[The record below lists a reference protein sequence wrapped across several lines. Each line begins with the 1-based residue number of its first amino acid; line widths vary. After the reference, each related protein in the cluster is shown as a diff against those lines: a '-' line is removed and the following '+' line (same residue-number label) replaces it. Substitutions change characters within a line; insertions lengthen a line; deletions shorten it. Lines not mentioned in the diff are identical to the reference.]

1 MTAPDL
7 APFVERRQRFA
18 EALGDGLAVIPGAR
32 EVLRNGDVH
41 YEFRQDSDFYYLTGF
56 DEPDAVAI
64 FNPSHPKE
72 PYVLFVRPRDRQLEV
87 WNGRRA
93 GVEGAIGTYG
103 ADTAYPIDQFD
114 QKLREYAIDRPA
126 LFYRLGHAA
135 YDTRITHLI
144 TALRGLKPRG
154 YTVPLRLEDPSPI
167 IHEMRLRRSPAELI
181 RQRPACEISRDG
193 HIEAMR
199 FAAPGLHEYQVQAA
213 MEFVFRSAGSPRN
226 GYPSI
231 VASGPNA
238 CILHYSENRRRLE
251 SGDLLLID
259 AACEYGYFSADI
271 TRTFPVNGRFTP
283 VQRTI
288 YELVLRA
295 QLAAIAAARP
305 GNRYDAVHD
314 AARRVLTEG
323 LVALGLLPRSVEE
336 SLAMHHYRE
345 FYMHG
350 TGHWLGMD
358 VHDVG
363 DYRIQHQSRVLEPG
377 MVLTVEPGLY
387 FDPER
392 ETGDVPSPRVQR
404 AGDVG
409 AARPPGRGRGQGPGG
424 GGKGPGREDRARRPP
439 RVPWD
444 RGADRGRHPHHRRRL
459 RDPHRGHAEDGG
471 RGRAR
476 LRGEPAAAAAARVNG
491 PHPLPVLAA
500 VAFTRRSA
508 KGACRALA
516 RAGSVVAAGL
526 SARPCCCS
534 WCRSSAGAPRPRVPR
549 AELPG

>member
-1 MTAPDL
+1 MTAQDL

-32 EVLRNGDVH
+32 ESVRNSDVH

-56 DEPDAVAI
+56 DEPDAVAL

-72 PYVLFVRPRDRQLEV
+72 PYVLFVRPRDRELEV

-93 GVEGAIGTYG
+93 GVEGAIATYG
-103 ADTAYPIDQFD
+103 ANSAYPIEQFD
-114 QKLREYAIDRPA
+114 QKLREYAVDRPA

-135 YDTRITHLI
+135 YDARITRLV
-144 TALRGLKPRG
+144 TELRWLRSRG
-154 YTVPLRLEDPSPI
+154 HTVPRRIEDPSPI
-167 IHEMRLRRSPAELI
+167 LHEMRLRRSPAELV
-181 RQRPACEISRDG
+181 RQRRACEISRDG
-193 HIEAMR
+193 HLEAMR

-213 MEFVFRSAGSPRN
+213 MEFVFRCAGSPRN

-259 AACEYGYFSADI
+259 AACEYGYLGADI
-271 TRTFPVNGRFTP
+271 TRTFPVNGRFTAP
-283 VQRTI
+283 QRTI

-295 QLAAIAAARP
+295 QLAAIEAARP
-305 GNRYDAVHD
+305 GTRYEAIHD

-323 LVALGLLPRSVEE
+323 LVSLGLLPRGVDE

-363 DYRIQHQSRVLEPG
+363 DYRRERQSRVLEPG

-387 FDPER
+387 FDPDR
-392 ETGDVPSPRVQR
+392 ETVTFHL
-404 AGDVG
+404 
-409 AARPPGRGRGQGPGG
+409 
-424 GGKGPGREDRARRPP
+424 REYSEVEMWERRDRL
-439 RVPWD
+439 
-444 RGADRGRHPHHRRRL
+444 GM
-459 RDPHRGHAEDGG
+459 
-471 RGRAR
+471 
-476 LRGEPAAAAAARVNG
+476 AAA
-491 PHPLPVLAA
+491 
-500 VAFTRRSA
+500 
-508 KGACRALA
+508 KALEDEEKA
-516 RAGSVVAAGL
+516 RAERIEWLVPREYRGIGVRIEDDLLITSDGHEILTAGTPKTVDEVER
-526 SARPCCCS
+526 ACAEAPRT
-534 WCRSSAGAPRPRVPR
+534 PRPR
-549 AELPG
+549 E

>member
-1 MTAPDL
+1 MTASDL

-18 EALGDGLAVIPGAR
+18 EALGEGLAVIPGAR
-32 EVLRNGDVH
+32 EVPRNGDVH
-41 YEFRQDSDFYYLTGF
+41 FEFRQDSDFYYLTGF
-56 DEPDAVAI
+56 DEPDAVAV

-103 ADTAYPIDQFD
+103 ADNAYPIDQFD
-114 QKLREYAIDRPA
+114 QKLREYAFDRPV

-135 YDTRITHLI
+135 HDARITRLL
-144 TALRGLKPRG
+144 TDLRSLKARG
-154 YTVPLRLEDPSPI
+154 YTVPLRLEDPSRSL
-167 IHEMRLRRSPAELI
+167 HEMRLRRTPAELI
-181 RQRPACEISRDG
+181 RQHRAAQISRDG

-199 FAAPGLHEYQVQAA
+199 FATPGLCEYQVQAA
-213 MEFVFRSAGSPRN
+213 MEFVFRCGGSPRN

-251 SGDLLLID
+251 EDDLLLID
-259 AACEYGYFSADI
+259 AACEYGYLSADI
-271 TRTFPVNGRFTP
+271 TRTFPVSGRFSSI
-283 VQRTI
+283 QRAV

-305 GNRYDAVHD
+305 GNRFEAVHD

-323 LVALGLLPRSVEE
+323 LVTLGLLPRSLDE

-350 TGHWLGMD
+350 TSHWLGMD

-363 DYRIQHQSRVLEPG
+363 DYRVQRQSRILEPG

-392 ETGDVPSPRVQR
+392 ET
-404 AGDVG
+404 
-409 AARPPGRGRGQGPGG
+409 AAFYL
-424 GGKGPGREDRARRPP
+424 REYSE
-439 RVPWD
+439 VEMWD
-444 RGADRGRHPHHRRRL
+444 RRDRLG
-459 RDPHRGHAEDGG
+459 
-471 RGRAR
+471 
-476 LRGEPAAAAAARVNG
+476 AAAAKAMEEEEKARVEKIERAIPREFRG
-491 PHPLPVLAA
+491 IGVRIEDDVLITADGCEILTA
-500 VAFTRRSA
+500 GTPKTVDEVER
-508 KGACRALA
+508 ACAETPWL
-516 RAGSVVAAGL
+516 
-526 SARPCCCS
+526 
-534 WCRSSAGAPRPRVPR
+534 PRPR
-549 AELPG
+549 G